1 MTALFIVMTTARTL
15 DTMASKI
22 FIVATSVLVFA
33 ACFSIRERY
42 FSSVKVAAVG
52 PGNYRRI
59 VSMAPSITETLYALG
74 LSDRL
79 VGVTRYCTYP
89 PEVQRLPRVG
99 GFFDP
104 NFEAIVALKP
114 ELVILLEEHE
124 QSLPGFQKL
133 GLRTTIVCH
142 KYIDGIIESLR
153 TVASLCGVEDRG
165 RRVADDI
172 QSRLDRIRNKT
183 AHAKRPRV
191 MISID
196 RIQGSGGLVD
206 VYIAGDDGYFDNM
219 IELAGGENAY
229 HRALA
234 RFPVVSTEG
243 IMRINPDVIVDLVS
257 GVDTEHFQSERT
269 LADWQGLAGVEA
281 VKRHRV
287 YTFNRDYSTVP
298 GPRFIRF
305 VEDLARLLHP
315 ELDWNDS

>member
-1 MTALFIVMTTARTL
+1 
-15 DTMASKI
+15 
-22 FIVATSVLVFA
+22 
-33 ACFSIRERY
+33 
-42 FSSVKVAAVG
+42 
-52 PGNYRRI
+52 
-59 VSMAPSITETLYALG
+59 MAPSITETLYALG

-99 GFFDP
+99 GFLDP

-114 ELVILLEEHE
+114 DLVILLEEHE

-133 GLRTTIVCH
+133 GLRTTVVCH

-153 TVASLCGVEDRG
+153 TVASVCGVEDRG

-172 QSRLDRIRNKT
+172 QSRLDRIRDKT

-191 MISID
+191 MIAID

-257 GVDTEHFQSERT
+257 GMDTEHFQTERT